1 MRHNAKSGDVIVKSQ
16 ARHSFIL
23 LRPRRVQDSERV
35 ARAMARCEGVRE
47 VYLASG
53 SYAFVLAADCDSEE
67 RARGIYERVRKAVDS
82 EVEMS
87 LAINHYVY
95 KQR

>member
-1 MRHNAKSGDVIVKSQ
+1 MGSSRQYAKNVGAIVKTQ

-53 SYAFVLAADCDSEE
+53 SYAFVLSADCDSEA
-67 RARGIYERVRKAVDS
+67 RARGICARG
-82 EVEMS
+82 
-87 LAINHYVY
+87 
-95 KQR
+95 